1 MKATVSS
8 PESWKRVIEVEIPV
22 EEVNTEF
29 DAKLDKYRK
38 ELKLPGF
45 RPGKVP
51 TTLIKQRFGASI
63 RAEAIDELVQKS
75 FRQACEDNKIIP
87 VSQAKVNDV
96 KTDENAPV
104 SFVIETEVD
113 PEIEIKGY
121 DKTKVKASPKKIKDS
136 DIDDAIKGLQD
147 RFAEFKDID
156 RPSKKGDYIRFEYLK
171 VVMDGVERTNVQ
183 NPNYPVELGSESQIK
198 DFDKG
203 LIGHA
208 AGETVDVEVKF
219 PKDYAEEDIAGKV
232 GQFQIKITAVQ
243 EKILPEVNEEFIKK
257 MGNFADE
264 AAFRANL
271 KENLEKEELSRA
283 KTEAQNEAIEKIIND
298 NPFDVPPARVEQFID
313 YMYNET
319 TRYNRP
325 GTPLPP
331 REEVAAHYQET
342 AVKSIKR
349 QRILD
354 FIAAKENIKAT
365 QEEVDKEVQRL
376 ADMYHQPFE
385 TLKATFRK
393 NGTTN
398 RIRDDLREQK
408 TLDYLIGEVTTEA

>member
-8 PESWKRVIEVEIPV
+8 PESWKRIIEVEIPV
-22 EEVNTEF
+22 EEVNSAF
-29 DAKLDKYRK
+29 DEKMAKYRK
-38 ELKLPGF
+38 ELKMPGF

-51 TTLIKQRFGASI
+51 AALIKQRFGGSI
-63 RAEAIDELVQKS
+63 RGEAIDELVQKT
-75 FRQACEDNKIIP
+75 FRQACDDNKIVPIA
-87 VSQAKVNDV
+87 QAKVNDL
-96 KTDENAPV
+96 KAEENAPV
-104 SFVIETEVD
+104 SFAIEIEVD

-121 DKTKVKASPKKIKDS
+121 DKVKVKVSPKKIKDS
-136 DIDDAIKGLQD
+136 DIDDAVKGLQD
-147 RFAEFKDID
+147 RFAEFKDVS
-156 RPSKKGDYIRFEYLK
+156 REAKKGDYIRFEYLK
-171 VVMDGVERTNVQ
+171 VVMDGVERPNVQ
-183 NPNYPVELGSESQIK
+183 NPTYPVELGAESQIK

-203 LIGHA
+203 LMGHA

-219 PKDYAEEDIAGKV
+219 PKDYAEADIAGKI

-243 EKILPEVNEEFIKK
+243 EKILPEVNEEFLKK
-257 MGNFADE
+257 MGTFADE
-264 AAFRANL
+264 AAFRANV
-271 KENLEKEELSRA
+271 KENLEKEEASRA
-283 KTEAQNEAIEKIIND
+283 KTEAQNEAVEKIINE
-298 NPFDVPPARVEQFID
+298 NQFDVPSARIEQFID
-313 YMYNET
+313 YMYNES

-354 FIAAKENIKAT
+354 FIAAKENIKAS

-376 ADMYHQPFE
+376 ADMYNQPFE
-385 TLKATFRK
+385 TLKQTFRK

-398 RIRDDLREQK
+398 RIREDLREQK
-408 TLDYLIGEVTTEA
+408 TLDYLVGETA